1 MAQDIGIDLG
11 TANIVIAI
19 NGKGVVLNEP
29 SVIAVNKRTNEII
42 AIGKK
47 AYRMIGKQPEY
58 IDVIRPLECGVISND
73 EMTQCLIREFV
84 RKATGYRLLKPR
96 IVICVPS
103 FITDVE
109 SRAVVEAA
117 MNAGSRRVYLIQEPI
132 AAMLGAGV
140 NMSKARG
147 HLVVDIG
154 GGTTDVAVVS
164 MNGVVTSRSIKTAGN
179 MLDAAIVRYIQ
190 KRHKLLIGDK
200 TAELVKKELT
210 NLYDPNDDVRMTIG
224 GRNLIKGLPEMI
236 NISEMEVF
244 DAIEDDVFEIVDSIR
259 SLLEDTPPELVGD
272 IYENGIILTGGGAM
286 LGGLDK
292 LINRTLGI
300 KCNIAN
306 DPTGCVAR
314 GTVAAFKRLDDLL
327 DGFENV
333 ALYQYK

>member
-1 MAQDIGIDLG
+1 MALDIGIDLG
-11 TANIVIAI
+11 TANIVIAVT
-19 NGKGVVLNEP
+19 GRGVVLNEP
-29 SVIAVNKRTNEII
+29 SVIALNKRTNKIV
-42 AIGKK
+42 AVGKK
-47 AYRMIGKQPEY
+47 AYRMVGKAPEY

-179 MLDAAIVRYIQ
+179 MLDAAIIRYIQ
-190 KRHKLLIGDK
+190 KRHKVLVGER
-200 TAELVKKELT
+200 TAEMIKKELT
-210 NLYDPNDDVRMTIG
+210 NLYDPNDDIRMAIG
-224 GRNLIKGLPEMI
+224 GRNLVKGLPEMI

-286 LGGLDK
+286 LGGLDR
-292 LINRTLGI
+292 LINRTLGV

-333 ALYQYK
+333 ALYQYR